1 MYVIMTFIQDTGL
14 EKEVL
19 IIKGPEVLQLIHLQ
33 CMHSIRLS
41 KDGKKRTRFSKDW
54 KKRI

>member
-33 CMHSIRLS
+33 CEAINHV
-41 KDGKKRTRFSKDW
+41 TR
-54 KKRI
+54 ITIV